1 MVNSLDV
8 TSTVV
13 PPEPLASSILIV
25 DDSPA
30 NLLAV
35 ESALSDFAGN
45 LLKAHS
51 GAEALRCLLETDV
64 ALILLD
70 VQMPSMDGFQTARL
84 IRERSRTRH
93 TPIIFLTAY
102 DRDQSEVM
110 RAYQLG
116 AVDFLYKPVVPEILR
131 AKVAVFVELRQRQ
144 DELAR
149 QAELIRQHERR
160 EHERVLAEERQ
171 RWQEQALRREM
182 EEERRLAEAMT
193 RKAQELAGTVA
204 RLTVVEREL
213 KQKNLEL
220 ADADRRKDE
229 FLAVLAHELRN
240 PLAPIMTSLD
250 VMRLTLGKHP
260 EPGPLPKLHQ
270 AMERQLYHLR
280 RLVDDLLD
288 VSRISSGRIELRLEQ
303 LDLRTV
309 LEEAMTTSE
318 PLISGRQ
325 QRLEAHLPAEPVWV
339 DGDPVRLTQVVSNL
353 LNNAARYTE
362 PGGHIWL
369 DCRREGD
376 RVRVSVRD
384 DGRGISPE
392 LLPRVFQLFVQE
404 RQGGGGL
411 GIGLTLV
418 KQLTEMHGGHV
429 DVHSEGAG
437 KGSVFS
443 IELPALAESEV
454 LERERLS
461 SMPEVPAAPLRVV
474 LIEDNADIRE
484 AVSELLRAHGHQVHE
499 AEDGVTGVAVVRD
512 QRPDVALVDIGLPLL
527 DGCGVAERLRRDFP
541 PEALRLIAM
550 TGYGQP
556 KDRERIMSAG
566 FDAHLV
572 KPASA
577 ASLLAA
583 LAPAPPAPPK

>member
-1 MVNSLDV
+1 
-8 TSTVV
+8 
-13 PPEPLASSILIV
+13 
-25 DDSPA
+25 
-30 NLLAV
+30 
-35 ESALSDFAGN
+35 
-45 LLKAHS
+45 
-51 GAEALRCLLETDV
+51 
-64 ALILLD
+64 
-70 VQMPSMDGFQTARL
+70 
-84 IRERSRTRH
+84 RERSRTRY

-288 VSRISSGRIELRLEQ
+288 VSRISSGRIELRL
-303 LDLRTV
+303 
-309 LEEAMTTSE
+309 
-318 PLISGRQ
+318 
-325 QRLEAHLPAEPVWV
+325 
-339 DGDPVRLTQVVSNL
+339 
-353 LNNAARYTE
+353 
-362 PGGHIWL
+362 
-369 DCRREGD
+369 
-376 RVRVSVRD
+376 
-384 DGRGISPE
+384 
-392 LLPRVFQLFVQE
+392 
-404 RQGGGGL
+404 
-411 GIGLTLV
+411 
-418 KQLTEMHGGHV
+418 
-429 DVHSEGAG
+429 
-437 KGSVFS
+437 
-443 IELPALAESEV
+443 
-454 LERERLS
+454 
-461 SMPEVPAAPLRVV
+461 
-474 LIEDNADIRE
+474 
-484 AVSELLRAHGHQVHE
+484 
-499 AEDGVTGVAVVRD
+499 
-512 QRPDVALVDIGLPLL
+512 
-527 DGCGVAERLRRDFP
+527 
-541 PEALRLIAM
+541 
-550 TGYGQP
+550 
-556 KDRERIMSAG
+556 
-566 FDAHLV
+566 
-572 KPASA
+572 
-577 ASLLAA
+577 
-583 LAPAPPAPPK
+583 

>member
-1 MVNSLDV
+1 
-8 TSTVV
+8 
-13 PPEPLASSILIV
+13 
-25 DDSPA
+25 
-30 NLLAV
+30 
-35 ESALSDFAGN
+35 
-45 LLKAHS
+45 
-51 GAEALRCLLETDV
+51 
-64 ALILLD
+64 
-70 VQMPSMDGFQTARL
+70 
-84 IRERSRTRH
+84 
-93 TPIIFLTAY
+93 
-102 DRDQSEVM
+102 
-110 RAYQLG
+110 
-116 AVDFLYKPVVPEILR
+116 
-131 AKVAVFVELRQRQ
+131 
-144 DELAR
+144 
-149 QAELIRQHERR
+149 
-160 EHERVLAEERQ
+160 
-171 RWQEQALRREM
+171 
-182 EEERRLAEAMT
+182 
-193 RKAQELAGTVA
+193 QELAGTVA

-411 GIGLTLV
+411 GIGL
-418 KQLTEMHGGHV
+418 
-429 DVHSEGAG
+429 
-437 KGSVFS
+437 
-443 IELPALAESEV
+443 
-454 LERERLS
+454 
-461 SMPEVPAAPLRVV
+461 
-474 LIEDNADIRE
+474 
-484 AVSELLRAHGHQVHE
+484 
-499 AEDGVTGVAVVRD
+499 
-512 QRPDVALVDIGLPLL
+512 
-527 DGCGVAERLRRDFP
+527 
-541 PEALRLIAM
+541 
-550 TGYGQP
+550 
-556 KDRERIMSAG
+556 
-566 FDAHLV
+566 
-572 KPASA
+572 
-577 ASLLAA
+577 
-583 LAPAPPAPPK
+583 